1 MQFSVPH
8 KHLVTQD
15 ETLIKMGNVIRRNI
29 CQPSESLLGSMS
41 TFQSSAK
48 NEKAI
53 IMLLYSTC
61 GGKDWLQQDAWLT
74 SSNVCNWIGIECNE
88 EENVKALILDNN
100 KVAVTHTRP
109 RIK

>member
-1 MQFSVPH
+1 MHCIMLPEGIFGATSCGETSV
-8 KHLVTQD
+8 T
-15 ETLIKMGNVIRRNI
+15 
-29 CQPSESLLGSMS
+29 QPSESLLGSMS

-53 IMLLYSTC
+53 LMLLYSAC

-74 SSNVCNWIGIECNE
+74 SSNVYNWIGIECNE

-100 KVAVTHTRP
+100 KVAVTHTHP